1 MQGESETESSED
13 ETDSDST
20 AVGTQVRTM
29 RLRILEQHFRL
40 SRGMHVTTFGYPRE
54 TERLRITDTRA
65 DSDMPAATNT
75 QTVTTL
81 AGIIHYPRETERRRI
96 TETQVDMHG
105 IYGRSDHDYD
115 TSTCDD
121 GSEHDTTCESNNSE
135 WEQDSTL
142 LEAFE
147 CRHKDEA
154 KQSQYDRTCEG
165 TITSNG
171 NAEKENSKN
180 LSSQLR

>member
-1 MQGESETESSED
+1 MPPLWWYMQGESETESSED
-13 ETDSDST
+13 ETVSDST
-20 AVGTQVRTM
+20 AVVTQMRTM
-29 RLRILEQHFRL
+29 RLRTLEQHFRL
-40 SRGMHVTTFGYPRE
+40 SRGMDMTTFG
-54 TERLRITDTRA
+54 
-65 DSDMPAATNT
+65 
-75 QTVTTL
+75 
-81 AGIIHYPRETERRRI
+81 YPRETERRRI
-96 TETQVDMHG
+96 TETHVDMHG
-105 IYGRSDHDYD
+105 IYGRSGHDYD

-121 GSEHDTTCESNNSE
+121 GSEHDTTCESNNSD

-147 CRHKDEA
+147 CRHKDEG

-165 TITSNG
+165 TSTTNE